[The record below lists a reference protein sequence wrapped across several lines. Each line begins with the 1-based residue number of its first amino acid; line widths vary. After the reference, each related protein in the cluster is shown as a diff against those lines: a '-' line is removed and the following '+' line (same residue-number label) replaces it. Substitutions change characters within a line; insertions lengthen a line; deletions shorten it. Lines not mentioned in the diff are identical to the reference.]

1 MRTDG
6 DWISISEAARLYD
19 KSRKWI
25 YDQISQYGLETQ
37 KEGNKTRIR
46 LVHLSPHRG

>member
-1 MRTDG
+1 MKTDG
-6 DWISISEAARLYD
+6 GWISVLEAARLYN

-37 KEGNKTRIR
+37 KEGSRTPIR
-46 LVHLSPHRG
+46 LVDLIPHRG